1 MKRNNKLIDY
11 VNKFITIKNPFN
23 NQGQL
28 IPDFDPD
35 VYAIKFVPEFLKM
48 QKEYYEVVNKRL
60 KCLNEKE
67 KQRNDWMDKI
77 TELENQINNF
87 LQE

>member
-11 VNKFITIKNPFN
+11 VNKFITIKEPFTKEDK
-23 NQGQL
+23 L

-48 QKEYYEVVNKRL
+48 
-60 KCLNEKE
+60 
-67 KQRNDWMDKI
+67 
-77 TELENQINNF
+77 
-87 LQE
+87 